1 MGGDGDEEEEV
12 QEGSEEK
19 GLLLRA
25 EGEARE
31 EETGRSSS
39 GTGNG
44 PRVIVAKRLE
54 FSARDRDDDA
64 GHHPVKRVGEPDEP
78 HLARGHP
85 FVDRIAAREFSG
97 NRHAL
102 LPRELEGGLVKHMDV
117 ESAARVYDSETDPSM
132 IQFVIVAR
140 GFTSIIIDLQFT

>member
-1 MGGDGDEEEEV
+1 MGGDGDEEEAV

-31 EETGRSSS
+31 EEIARSSS

-44 PRVIVAKRLE
+44 PRVVVAKRLE
-54 FSARDRDDDA
+54 FSAWDRDDDA
-64 GHHPVKRVGEPDEP
+64 GDHPVKRVGEPDEP

-85 FVDRIAAREFSG
+85 FVDRIAARESSG
-97 NRHAL
+97 SNTCPLPAL
-102 LPRELEGGLVKHMDV
+102 QA
-117 ESAARVYDSETDPSM
+117 ES
-132 IQFVIVAR
+132 
-140 GFTSIIIDLQFT
+140 